1 METTKNGLTP
11 EQRNFFDRLRNY
23 INKPIYFYGSIQRND
38 YFPGKSDLDIDIF
51 TDNESSTIYSMCN
64 FLSLKKSDFKKSIY
78 KVKNTIIYGYKVKYK
93 DEENKINVEIGLY
106 NEKFKSIVM
115 KDHLKDF
122 ELPFYTSI
130 VLIFIKFL
138 FYNLQI
144 ISKETYKR
152 LKRLIMNDN
161 DELKFVLLDIK

>member
-11 EQRNFFDRLRNY
+11 EQRRFFDRLRNY

-38 YFPGKSDLDIDIF
+38 YFPGKSDFDIDIF
-51 TDNESSTIYSMCN
+51 TDNESSTIYALCN
-64 FLSLKKSDFKKSIY
+64 FLQLKKTDFKKSVY
-78 KVKNTIIYGYKVKYK
+78 KVNNTIIHGYKVKYK
-93 DEENKINVEIGLY
+93 DEQNKIIVEIGLY
-106 NEKFKSIVM
+106 NEKFKTIVM

-122 ELPFYTSI
+122 DLPFYITI
-130 VLIFIKFL
+130 VLVFIKFL

-152 LKRLIMNDN
+152 LKRLIMNEN
-161 DELKFVLLDIK
+161 DELKFILLDIK

>member
-11 EQRNFFDRLRNY
+11 EQRKFFDRLRNY

-51 TDNESSTIYSMCN
+51 TDNEASTIHAMCN
-64 FLSLKKSDFKKSIY
+64 FLSLKKSDFKKSVY
-78 KVKNTIIYGYKVKYK
+78 KVNNTIIYGYKAKYE
-93 DEENKINVEIGLY
+93 DEENKIKVEIGLY
-106 NEKFKSIVM
+106 NEKVKSIIM

-130 VLIFIKFL
+130 VLILIKFL

-144 ISKETYKR
+144 ISKESYKR
-152 LKRLIMNDN
+152 LKRLILNDN

>member
-11 EQRNFFDRLRNY
+11 KQRKFFDRLRNY

-51 TDNESSTIYSMCN
+51 TDNEASTIHAMSN
-64 FLSLKKSDFKKSIY
+64 FLSLKKSDFKKSVY
-78 KVKNTIIYGYKVKYK
+78 KVNNTIIYGYKAKYE
-93 DEENKINVEIGLY
+93 DEENKIKVEIGLY
-106 NEKFKSIVM
+106 NGKVKSIIM

-130 VLIFIKFL
+130 VLILIKFL

-144 ISKETYKR
+144 ISKESYKR
-152 LKRLIMNDN
+152 LKRLILNDN

>member
-1 METTKNGLTP
+1 METTKNTLTL
-11 EQRNFFDRLRNY
+11 EQKKFFDRLRNY

-38 YFPGKSDLDIDIF
+38 YFPGKSDFDVDIF
-51 TDNESSTIYSMCN
+51 TDNESSTIYALCN
-64 FLSLKKSDFKKSIY
+64 FLNLNKSDFKKSVY
-78 KVKNTIIYGYKVKYK
+78 KVNNTIIYGYKVKYK
-93 DEENKINVEIGLY
+93 DEENKIKMEMGLY

-122 ELPFYTSI
+122 ELPFYISFFL
-130 VLIFIKFL
+130 VFIKFL

-152 LKRLIMNDN
+152 LKRLIMNEN
-161 DELKFVLLDIK
+161 DELKFIVVD